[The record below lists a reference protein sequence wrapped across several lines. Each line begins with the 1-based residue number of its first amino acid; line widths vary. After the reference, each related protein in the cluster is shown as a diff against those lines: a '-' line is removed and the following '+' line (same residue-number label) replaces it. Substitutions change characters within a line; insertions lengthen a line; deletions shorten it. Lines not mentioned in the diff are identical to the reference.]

1 MTSLVSFFAHLTPR
15 VIQAFESLWF
25 LVLIM
30 TYTNMQVF
38 FFFIEIIK
46 QGCVYLLIQNEVI
59 IEQEYI

>member
-15 VIQAFESLWF
+15 VIQALESLWF

-59 IEQEYI
+59 IEQGYI

>member
-15 VIQAFESLWF
+15 VIQALESLWF

-38 FFFIEIIK
+38 
-46 QGCVYLLIQNEVI
+46 LIQNEVI